1 MTDDKLPKK
10 PAVKMEIKVD
20 EAIAGGAYTNLCIIN
35 HSDSEFV
42 LDFVFIQP
50 GRPKTKVASRII
62 MSPKNA
68 KRTMMLLDQQLKN
81 YEKRFG
87 KLEITAPVALPIPE
101 MEVN

>member
-1 MTDDKLPKK
+1 MTEDKMPKK

-20 EAIAGGAYTNLCIIN
+20 ETIAGGAYSNLCIIN

-42 LDFVFIQP
+42 MDFVFIQP

-68 KRTMMLLDQQLKN
+68 KRTLMLLDQQLKN
-81 YEKRFG
+81 TKNASANSKSPRRWRCPCR
-87 KLEITAPVALPIPE
+87 KWK
-101 MEVN
+101 

>member
-1 MTDDKLPKK
+1 MTEDKLPKK

-20 EAIAGGAYTNLCIIN
+20 EAVAGGTYANLCIVN

-50 GRPKTKVASRII
+50 GRPKTKVSSRII

-68 KRTMMLLDQQLKN
+68 KRTLMLLDQQIKN

-87 KLEITAPVALPIPE
+87 KLEIAAPMAMPGPE